1 SREKKMRM
9 RRREKRKR
17 RRRRR
22 RENSRPRESPPSS
35 THVPEEGP
43 EPRKKWEY
51 DECHK
56 YSFSAREREWKFL
69 EWTEKY
75 LLARVKLTIS
85 VEDACKHVHNGL
97 IDNGFIYGEECPSE
111 QATTMFKEW
120 SAMMAYQDRIDYA
133 PPTRGER
140 RFIEN
145 LPDGLKEDLHGLTV
159 ASRIKEAPVHPK
171 KRRLL
176 RNIIQ
181 MYSYSCPEEREI
193 GLALTLDQFGLPE
206 EVPVALDLP

>member
-1 SREKKMRM
+1 QREEDANEKK
-9 RRREKRKR
+9 REEEEEKEKKKK
-17 RRRRR
+17 
-22 RENSRPRESPPSS
+22 ELEAKGIPSKFHP
-35 THVPEEGP
+35 HVPEEGP
-43 EPRKKWEY
+43 EPCKKWEY
-51 DECHK
+51 DPCHK

-85 VEDACKHVHNGL
+85 VEDACKHVHNDL
-97 IDNGFIYGEECPSE
+97 IDNGFIYGDECPSE

-120 SAMMAYQDRIDYA
+120 ADMMTYQDRIDYA
-133 PPTRGER
+133 PPTRSER

-145 LPDGLKEDLHGLTV
+145 LPEGLKEDLHGLPV
-159 ASRIKEAPVHPK
+159 ASRIREAPVHPK

-181 MYSYSCPEEREI
+181 MFSYSCPAEREI

-206 EVPVALDLP
+206 KVPVALDLP